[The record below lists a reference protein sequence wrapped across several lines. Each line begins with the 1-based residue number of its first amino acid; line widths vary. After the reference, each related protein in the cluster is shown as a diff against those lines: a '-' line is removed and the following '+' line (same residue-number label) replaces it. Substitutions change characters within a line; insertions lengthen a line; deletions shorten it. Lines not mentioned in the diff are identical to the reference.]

1 MSVTKPLMNRARRS
15 SDSFEEFDM
24 NLKSPVQHVVQY
36 EYRKLWWKNQVKI
49 RFKKSIFEKNF
60 QAPEENVMEMEAPE
74 PSIAS
79 VSGIPALFS
88 INIENSG
95 SPACFDIGGR
105 SGSEFN
111 ILRDDTVGI
120 SVSGKAALDKDEQV

>member
-1 MSVTKPLMNRARRS
+1 
-15 SDSFEEFDM
+15 
-24 NLKSPVQHVVQY
+24 
-36 EYRKLWWKNQVKI
+36 
-49 RFKKSIFEKNF
+49 
-60 QAPEENVMEMEAPE
+60 MEMEAPE

-88 INIENSG
+88 INIQNSQ

-120 SVSGKAALDKDEQV
+120 SVSAKAALDKDDQVLKIIEFHFTNFKFLALL